1 MVGPLAWASDAL
13 QCGQN
18 HLFCMELACG
28 LLADRMEVHGQVM
41 EAREEALNV
50 ELRIK
55 EQLCSELNLLVQ
67 QSAHA
72 QVCTG
77 PAS

>member
-1 MVGPLAWASDAL
+1 
-13 QCGQN
+13 
-18 HLFCMELACG
+18 
-28 LLADRMEVHGQVM
+28 M

-55 EQLCSELNLLVQ
+55 EQLCGELNLLVQ

-72 QVCTG
+72 QVDTYF
-77 PAS
+77 PSSLLFK